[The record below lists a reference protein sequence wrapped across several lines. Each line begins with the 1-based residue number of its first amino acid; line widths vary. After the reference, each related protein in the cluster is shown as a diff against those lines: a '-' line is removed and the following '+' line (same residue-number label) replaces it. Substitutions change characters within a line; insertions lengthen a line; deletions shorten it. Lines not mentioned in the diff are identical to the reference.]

1 MKSVCHCRQIGG
13 IFCVSIWSYYY
24 NNDCAG
30 SDSGYKLTWTMKNVF
45 SRRFLFLISIQVV
58 ALVNPLNLFFV
69 LFQIFLICWWN
80 LSLIS
85 ITPRSFSNLLFMIKE
100 SPKSN
105 WVFFGQKWMASVS
118 VSFYLVIRK
127 PLKIFLSRI
136 LQSQNDVI
144 NAVSFKVNGFIIS
157 IASKVYNIT

>member
-58 ALVNPLNLFFV
+58 ALVNPFNLFFV
-69 LFQIFLICWWN
+69 FFQIFLICWWN
-80 LSLIS
+80 LSLLS
-85 ITPRSFSNLLFMIKE
+85 ITPRSFSKLLFLIKE

-105 WVFFGQKWMASVS
+105 WVFFWSKVNG
-118 VSFYLVIRK
+118 VSFHLIIRK

-144 NAVSFKVNGFIIS
+144 NAVSFKVNGVIIS